1 MASVKVPPHARAA
14 CVRRAGTASQLIPAL
29 EGRIRLERD
38 DQSGKA
44 SQLARTGFD
53 LWQAGRLEE
62 AVPLYREA
70 LEYVD
75 PDHWGLDGYHGEF
88 AAVLAT
94 LGRDDE
100 AREQYELSLAA
111 AQRND
116 RDEQSPGILIARYF
130 LSEHLLKMK
139 APGDALSVV
148 EPVSFVGSKQ
158 DCALLTVQARALWGL
173 SRREESRL
181 AAEAA
186 IAAASSD
193 EVRERVREILA
204 SIIRPSAG

>member
-1 MASVKVPPHARAA
+1 MVN
-14 CVRRAGTASQLIPAL
+14 Q
-29 EGRIRLERD
+29 E
-38 DQSGKA
+38 KA
-44 SQLARTGFD
+44 SQLARAGFD

-62 AVPLYREA
+62 AVTLYREA
-70 LEYVD
+70 LDHVD
-75 PDHWGLDGYHGEF
+75 PGHWGLDGYHGEF

-116 RDEQSPGILIARYF
+116 GDEQSPGALIARYF
-130 LSEHLLKMK
+130 LSEHLLKMN
-139 APGDALSVV
+139 APKEALAVI
-148 EPVSFVGSKQ
+148 EPVSFVGSTQ

-173 SRREESRL
+173 NRREESRL

-204 SIIRPSAG
+204 SIIKPSAG